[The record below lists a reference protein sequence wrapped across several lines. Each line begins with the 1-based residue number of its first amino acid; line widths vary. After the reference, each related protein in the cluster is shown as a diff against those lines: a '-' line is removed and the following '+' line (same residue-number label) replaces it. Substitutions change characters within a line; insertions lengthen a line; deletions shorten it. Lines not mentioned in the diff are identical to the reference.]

1 MKASCLLEVGVPVWQ
16 RLYLSLL
23 HPRSP
28 SFPSQTAQGASRC
41 SCIPFSDTASLLTGV
56 CSFPSM
62 DKDLGEHNQAGSP
75 HFPAVMPPCP
85 VAALGLADGTA
96 GASSLLLLHPSPSAF
111 LPFSSF
117 PALLFHSSFFSLCL
131 HSLTT
136 STYFSLLFLLPT
148 IPLSAPP
155 PSYLGGDQYTGNAD

>member
-1 MKASCLLEVGVPVWQ
+1 MQ

-23 HPRSP
+23 HPCSP

-41 SCIPFSDTASLLTGV
+41 SCIPSLDTASLLTGV
-56 CSFPSM
+56 CCFPSM

-96 GASSLLLLHPSPSAF
+96 GASSLLLLHPSHLCIPAIFLFPCSPLPLLIF
-111 LPFSSF
+111 LPLPSFSHH
-117 PALLFHSSFFSLCL
+117 LNLFFSPLPAPHHPSLC
-131 HSLTT
+131 SP
-136 STYFSLLFLLPT
+136 SLLLRRRS
-148 IPLSAPP
+148 I
-155 PSYLGGDQYTGNAD
+155 YWEC